1 MCTAAEWDHLIKDLV
16 REYKNLYGASLREV
30 ILYGSYARGDSD
42 DESDVDIAAIVDR
55 PRGELMGTFAKLGK
69 VASELSLSYGLT
81 VSPTAIPLD
90 DYTKYQAALPYY
102 RNIQK
107 EGVKLYA

>member
-1 MCTAAEWDHLIKDLV
+1 MDDLV
-16 REYKNLYGASLREV
+16 SEYKNLYGASLREV

-42 DESDVDIAAIVDR
+42 DDSDMDVVAIVDY
-55 PRGELMGTFAKLGK
+55 PRNELMQTFARLGK

-81 VSPTAIPLD
+81 VSPTAIPFD
-90 DYTKYQAALPYY
+90 DYRKYYATLPYY

-107 EGVKLYA
+107 EGVRLYA